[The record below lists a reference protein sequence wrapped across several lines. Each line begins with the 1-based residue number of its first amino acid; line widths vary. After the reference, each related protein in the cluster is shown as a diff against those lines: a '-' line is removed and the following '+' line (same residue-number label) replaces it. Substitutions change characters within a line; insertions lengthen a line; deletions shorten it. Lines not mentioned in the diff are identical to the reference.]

1 MSQQQQTQYNCFL
14 WGNGGPWS
22 TVEGAPRVINKLY
35 VALEVDNL
43 TVSRKP
49 PMTFD
54 EAITVATEVV
64 RTKIFHEDVAA
75 LNLAMSGR
83 GEGIGNT
90 GQDNS
95 ATDGSQRIHDLG
107 ILTQL
112 GENTLDISA
121 QISFARPGVEAKH
134 TRWVHRQ
141 VSFTQWG
148 GEVVGWRP
156 LVKTIQ
162 VDFDEDMMTFMRAPL
177 RAGPA
182 MPLVP
187 TMSIQAPPAMARNG
201 PPTGTPLHRQVPA
214 LPPAITSTATMPPP
228 PAPQQPPPTLAQP
241 AALPAPPVATA
252 VDPYAQFTNEDILSG
267 MAGVHP
273 KLITGQLM
281 LRLAL
286 HYDNTTLSRRI
297 NALYASI
304 DQGTK
309 GVDAYCQRIS
319 LAMKRRAEED
329 PSLGGYEAV
338 RLRFDQ
344 ARRAN
349 GVNINVTRVNQTYG
363 VGR

>member
-1 MSQQQQTQYNCFL
+1 MSQQQQHTQYNCFL
-14 WGNGGPWS
+14 FGEGGPWS

-35 VALEVDNL
+35 VALEVDKL

-54 EAITVATEVV
+54 QAITVAMEVV

-75 LNLAMSGR
+75 LDRAMSGR
-83 GEGIGNT
+83 GGGAGDT

-95 ATDGSQRIHDLG
+95 ADDSQRIHDLG

-112 GENTLDISA
+112 GENTLDITA
-121 QISFARPGVEAKH
+121 LINPARPGVEAKY
-134 TRWVHRQ
+134 TLWVHRQ

-162 VDFDEDMMTFMRAPL
+162 VDFDEEMMGFMRPPL
-177 RAGPA
+177 RETHVMPMAPM
-182 MPLVP
+182 MPLQPP
-187 TMSIQAPPAMARNG
+187 TAMAQHAPPIH
-201 PPTGTPLHRQVPA
+201 TTLYHRATA
-214 LPPAITSTATMPPP
+214 LPPAVTGTATMPPP
-228 PAPQQPPPTLAQP
+228 PVPQQPPPTLAQP
-241 AALPAPPVATA
+241 AALPAPPVAA
-252 VDPYAQFTNEDILSG
+252 PVDPYAQFTNEGILSG

-304 DQGTK
+304 GQGTK

-319 LAMKRRAEED
+319 LAMKRQAEED

-349 GVNINVTRVNQTYG
+349 GVNINVTRVNQ
-363 VGR
+363 RH

>member
-1 MSQQQQTQYNCFL
+1 
-14 WGNGGPWS
+14 
-22 TVEGAPRVINKLY
+22 
-35 VALEVDNL
+35 
-43 TVSRKP
+43 
-49 PMTFD
+49 
-54 EAITVATEVV
+54 
-64 RTKIFHEDVAA
+64 
-75 LNLAMSGR
+75 
-83 GEGIGNT
+83 
-90 GQDNS
+90 
-95 ATDGSQRIHDLG
+95 
-107 ILTQL
+107 
-112 GENTLDISA
+112 
-121 QISFARPGVEAKH
+121 
-134 TRWVHRQ
+134 
-141 VSFTQWG
+141 
-148 GEVVGWRP
+148 
-156 LVKTIQ
+156 
-162 VDFDEDMMTFMRAPL
+162 
-177 RAGPA
+177 

-286 HYDNTTLSRRI
+286 RYDNTTLSRRI

-304 DQGTK
+304 GQGTK

-319 LAMKRRAEED
+319 LAMKRQAEED